1 MTGRKKWIS
10 LGVLALLIALLPL
23 FFPSGYYYRVG
34 TLIFVNA
41 LSVVGLVIL
50 IGYAG
55 QISLGHAGF
64 AGIGAYACALA
75 PEHLGLHPALALVLG
90 AVISGVMAALIGK
103 PILRLKGYYLAV
115 ATLGFGILVSM
126 VLTNER
132 ALTGGPDGM
141 NVADLGLRD
150 LLRDMGWRLSGGEFW
165 YMVCGVVLLVGAWL
179 ALNLF
184 DSPSGRAMRALHGT
198 EVAAAAERLHHAG
211 RGGLH
216 ALGRDGHHGGARRR
230 GLGARRHLR
239 RGDPD
244 AAAAGAD
251 GLCRVRAA
259 GAGPCHG
266 AGDDLPTAGASALDR
281 AAPEGKGRMS
291 LLDVQGLGISF
302 GGLKAVDDV
311 SFKVAP
317 GEIVSVIGPNGAGKT
332 TLFNMISGVYQPG
345 RGSVTLNG
353 TEVTGIAPNRLAEM
367 GLSRT
372 FQNLQ
377 IFQEMTVLDNV
388 LAGYHLSER
397 GSVWA
402 DLLSLPAMRRR
413 AAEARAGARKLLE
426 RVRLDKAAE
435 QLAGNLSYG
444 ALKRLEIARALALNP
459 KILLLDEPAAGC
471 NAVETEEIDH
481 LIAELAAS
489 GIAIL
494 LVEHDMKLVM
504 RISNHI
510 VVLDHGE
517 KIAEGDPATVSR
529 DPAVIA
535 AYLGTE
541 EEEPAHADG

>member
-1 MTGRKKWIS
+1 
-10 LGVLALLIALLPL
+10 
-23 FFPSGYYYRVG
+23 
-34 TLIFVNA
+34 
-41 LSVVGLVIL
+41 
-50 IGYAG
+50 
-55 QISLGHAGF
+55 
-64 AGIGAYACALA
+64 
-75 PEHLGLHPALALVLG
+75 
-90 AVISGVMAALIGK
+90 
-103 PILRLKGYYLAV
+103 
-115 ATLGFGILVSM
+115 
-126 VLTNER
+126 
-132 ALTGGPDGM
+132 
-141 NVADLGLRD
+141 
-150 LLRDMGWRLSGGEFW
+150 
-165 YMVCGVVLLVGAWL
+165 
-179 ALNLF
+179 
-184 DSPSGRAMRALHGT
+184 
-198 EVAAAAERLHHAG
+198 
-211 RGGLH
+211 
-216 ALGRDGHHGGARRR
+216 
-230 GLGARRHLR
+230 
-239 RGDPD
+239 
-244 AAAAGAD
+244 
-251 GLCRVRAA
+251 
-259 GAGPCHG
+259 
-266 AGDDLPTAGASALDR
+266 
-281 AAPEGKGRMS
+281 MS

-302 GGLKAVDDV
+302 GGLKAVNDV

-345 RGSVTLNG
+345 RGSVSLNG
-353 TEVTGIAPNRLAEM
+353 TEVTGVAPNRLAEM

-402 DLLSLPAMRRR
+402 DLLSLPGMKRR

-435 QLAGNLSYG
+435 QIAGNLSYG

>member
-1 MTGRKKWIS
+1 
-10 LGVLALLIALLPL
+10 
-23 FFPSGYYYRVG
+23 
-34 TLIFVNA
+34 
-41 LSVVGLVIL
+41 
-50 IGYAG
+50 
-55 QISLGHAGF
+55 
-64 AGIGAYACALA
+64 
-75 PEHLGLHPALALVLG
+75 
-90 AVISGVMAALIGK
+90 
-103 PILRLKGYYLAV
+103 
-115 ATLGFGILVSM
+115 
-126 VLTNER
+126 
-132 ALTGGPDGM
+132 
-141 NVADLGLRD
+141 
-150 LLRDMGWRLSGGEFW
+150 
-165 YMVCGVVLLVGAWL
+165 
-179 ALNLF
+179 
-184 DSPSGRAMRALHGT
+184 
-198 EVAAAAERLHHAG
+198 
-211 RGGLH
+211 
-216 ALGRDGHHGGARRR
+216 
-230 GLGARRHLR
+230 
-239 RGDPD
+239 
-244 AAAAGAD
+244 
-251 GLCRVRAA
+251 
-259 GAGPCHG
+259 
-266 AGDDLPTAGASALDR
+266 
-281 AAPEGKGRMS
+281 MS

-311 SFKVAP
+311 NFKVAP